1 LIGGKI
7 LEETAADM
15 AKTAYVALTCNI

>member
-1 LIGGKI
+1 LLGGEI